1 MLSSCSMGVWTRQA
15 WRWWRSWAAG
25 SVHPTSDLAVW
36 QTIVDAQAEAVSTL
50 KAGGAASKPQ
60 LDAAIDEGVQ
70 GGGRGHCVQAAA
82 VHRRRARRRREGGD
96 VAGRGE
102 HVERKTFVHVQA
114 EVVRTLK
121 ADGAAS
127 KP

>member
-1 MLSSCSMGVWTRQA
+1 VTDPRGR
-15 WRWWRSWAAG
+15 AG
-25 SVHPTSDLAVW
+25 RGR
-36 QTIVDAQAEAVSTL
+36 E
-50 KAGGAASKPQ
+50 AGGATSKPQ

-70 GGGRGHCVQAAA
+70 GGGRGHCAQAAA

-96 VAGRGE
+96 VPGRGE